1 MPRTTPIRCAG
12 GWDAE
17 NNEARLG
24 RRESMER
31 KQTTIRLPAGLK
43 EQLQREA
50 DRRGISVNALV
61 TVLLQKYLKMK

>member
-1 MPRTTPIRCAG
+1 
-12 GWDAE
+12 
-17 NNEARLG
+17 
-24 RRESMER
+24 MER

-61 TVLLQKYLKMK
+61 TVLLQKYLKIK